1 MAESND
7 IEGFYRLHSQSVYS
21 YVLSLC
27 RDRSRAEDLMQDTFV
42 RATRALG
49 GYRGG
54 SPRAWLI
61 SVARTVYLDDLR
73 RQARRPVLV
82 EEQDLAAAPVSDPV
96 EQDAIE
102 QALGRLPERQRT
114 ALVLS
119 DRVGLTGSEVAA
131 TLGISEGAARV
142 LVHRA
147 RQGFRMAYEEDSG

>member
-7 IEGFYRLHSQSVYS
+7 IEGFYRLHSDSVYS
-21 YVLSLC
+21 YLVSLC

-42 RATRALG
+42 RATWALG

-54 SPRAWLI
+54 SPKAWLF

-73 RQARRPVLV
+73 RRARRPVLV
-82 EEQDLAAAPVSDPV
+82 EEHDFASAPVSDPA

-102 QALGRLPERQRT
+102 RALGRLPERQRT

-131 TLGISEGAARV
+131 ALGISEGAARV

-147 RQGFRMAYEEDSG
+147 RRGFRLAYEEDSK

>member
-7 IEGFYRLHSQSVYS
+7 IEGFYRFHSDSVYS
-21 YVLSLC
+21 YLVSLC

-54 SPRAWLI
+54 SPRAWLFSI
-61 SVARTVYLDDLR
+61 ARTVYLDDLR
-73 RQARRPVLV
+73 RQTRRPVLV
-82 EEQDLAAAPVSDPV
+82 EEQDSAAAPQSDPV

-102 QALGRLPERQRT
+102 RALGRLPERQRT
-114 ALVLS
+114 ALVLT

-131 TLGISEGAARV
+131 ALGVSESAARV
-142 LVHRA
+142 LIHRA
-147 RQGFRMAYEEDSG
+147 RQGFRLAYEEDSG

>member
-1 MAESND
+1 
-7 IEGFYRLHSQSVYS
+7 
-21 YVLSLC
+21 
-27 RDRSRAEDLMQDTFV
+27 MQDTFV

-54 SPRAWLI
+54 SPKAWLF

-73 RQARRPVLV
+73 RRARRPVLV
-82 EEQDLAAAPVSDPV
+82 EEQDFAAAPVSDPT

-102 QALGRLPERQRT
+102 RALGRLPERQRT
-114 ALVLS
+114 ALVLA

-131 TLGISEGAARV
+131 ALGISEGAARV

-147 RQGFRMAYEEDSG
+147 RQGFRVAYEEDSR

>member
-7 IEGFYRLHSQSVYS
+7 IEGFYRLHSDSVYS
-21 YVLSLC
+21 YLVSLC

-42 RATRALG
+42 KATRALG

-54 SPRAWLI
+54 SPKAWLF

-73 RQARRPVLV
+73 RRARRPVLV
-82 EEQDLAAAPVSDPV
+82 EEQDFAAAPVSDPV

-102 QALGRLPERQRT
+102 RALGRLPERQQT

-119 DRVGLTGSEVAA
+119 DRVGLAGSEVAA
-131 TLGISEGAARV
+131 ALGISEGAARV

-147 RQGFRMAYEEDSG
+147 RQTFRVAYDEETG